1 MQAVW
6 SLLLVI
12 VCVVAAKVQQVAA
25 AEGQAQWQDIT
36 QVVVSNITV
45 VEEPNAR
52 QEEEY
57 TRLQNRLQRSTG
69 TWNANHPRHRLL
81 MALYGFTRYKERN
94 LAEVKRWRD
103 MYKHVPKNQ
112 QKLVEQTIGYTRKLN
127 TVEHL
132 FEDNDRIA
140 ADVVRHGLE
149 FYDIP
154 RKELD
159 EFIKDMQKEKKGPD
173 RTSVVQG
180 MKHFVRDWSE
190 EGLFE
195 RGDAFKCILD
205 NLAKMD
211 RSEDKPIRVLA
222 PGAGAGRLGYEIDAL
237 DGFEVTINEWS
248 MYMNLVH
255 RYAVQVASPNSLAY
269 YPYIDWW
276 SHQATTSDM
285 QRAVRFPDWIPST
298 SRVVMVE
305 GDFTTLFSDSEAGSY
320 DVIVSLF
327 FIDTARNLM
336 AYLENIHRLLKRG
349 GTWINLGPL
358 LYGTGP
364 WLQLSLDEII
374 KVSEALGFEFDVDE
388 SEPDVCGTPTAG
400 EGLDGKARSLYVPY
414 AQNPKGL
421 SRNAYDAQFWRAT
434 KR

>member
-1 MQAVW
+1 
-6 SLLLVI
+6 
-12 VCVVAAKVQQVAA
+12 
-25 AEGQAQWQDIT
+25 
-36 QVVVSNITV
+36 
-45 VEEPNAR
+45 
-52 QEEEY
+52 
-57 TRLQNRLQRSTG
+57 
-69 TWNANHPRHRLL
+69 
-81 MALYGFTRYKERN
+81 
-94 LAEVKRWRD
+94 
-103 MYKHVPKNQ
+103 
-112 QKLVEQTIGYTRKLN
+112 
-127 TVEHL
+127 
-132 FEDNDRIA
+132 
-140 ADVVRHGLE
+140 
-149 FYDIP
+149 
-154 RKELD
+154 
-159 EFIKDMQKEKKGPD
+159 
-173 RTSVVQG
+173 
-180 MKHFVRDWSE
+180 
-190 EGLFE
+190 
-195 RGDAFKCILD
+195 
-205 NLAKMD
+205 
-211 RSEDKPIRVLA
+211 
-222 PGAGAGRLGYEIDAL
+222 
-237 DGFEVTINEWS
+237 

-255 RYAVQVASPNSLAY
+255 RYAVQVASPNSLVY

-305 GDFTTLFSDSEAGSY
+305 GDFTTLFPESEAGSY
-320 DVIVSLF
+320 DVVVSLF

-374 KVSEALGFEFDVDE
+374 KVSEALGFEFKVDE
-388 SEPDVCGTPTAG
+388 SEPGVCGTPTAG